1 MARTKNTERKPS
13 RPPVAR
19 FPVIATGKAERE
31 AHYRQKAAATTPTTE
46 AMDWTE
52 LNPTLPGSTS
62 PALENTV
69 NRLNEAHLGSTLTMD
84 DVAEIVEDL
93 YADPP
98 TTPTDGAAS
107 EAARPEDRQDLPTTS
122 TAPTGSVTSETTGQ
136 TSHPPILLARKAM
149 ATLVPRKGRP
159 NPPTAAAKCPRQHFR
174 EPIEEVKSRRKS
186 RPQALSALGE
196 IKKYQ
201 TEVKPILPWLP
212 FVRLIHELLFERGPY
227 RIQREA
233 LHALRTSSEE
243 YLVEV
248 LSGGNLACMHRDRCT
263 LAPKDIRLF
272 RRLRGDV
279 DKLGEAPETE
289 EARAK
294 DWARYR
300 KGRLTVAE
308 AVILDTNRRKKL
320 RQLAKLRRERALC
333 K

>member
-1 MARTKNTERKPS
+1 MARTKNMERKPS
-13 RPPVAR
+13 RLPVAR

-31 AHYRQKAAATTPTTE
+31 AYYRQKAAATTPTTE
-46 AMDWTE
+46 TMDWTE

-69 NRLNEAHLGSTLTMD
+69 DRLNEAHQSSTLTID
-84 DVAEIVEDL
+84 NVAEIVEDL
-93 YADPP
+93 YANPP
-98 TTPTDGAAS
+98 ITPTDGAAS
-107 EAARPEDRQDLPTTS
+107 EAARPENRQDRPTTS
-122 TAPTGSVTSETTGQ
+122 TAPTGSVISEMTGQ
-136 TSHPPILLARKAM
+136 TSLPPILLARKAM
-149 ATLVPRKGRP
+149 ATLVPRKDRP
-159 NPPTAAAKCPRQHFR
+159 NLPTAAAKCPCQHFR

-186 RPQALSALGE
+186 KPKALSALGE

-233 LHALRTSSEE
+233 LQALRTSSEE

-272 RRLRGDV
+272 RCLRGDV
-279 DKLGEAPETE
+279 DQLGEAPESE

-300 KGRLTVAE
+300 KGRMTVAE
-308 AVILDTNRRKKL
+308 AMVVDTNRRKKL
-320 RQLAKLRRERALC
+320 RQLVKLRRERALQ